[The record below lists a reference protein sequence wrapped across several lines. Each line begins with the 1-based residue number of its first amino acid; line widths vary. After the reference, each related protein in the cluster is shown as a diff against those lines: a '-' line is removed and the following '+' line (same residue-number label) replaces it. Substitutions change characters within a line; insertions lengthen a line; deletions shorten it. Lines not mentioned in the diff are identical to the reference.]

1 MAGLLSL
8 TLIIMTVINTIIM
21 IVIIINITE
30 EINGGGVISR
40 FFNILERQL

>member
-1 MAGLLSL
+1 M
-8 TLIIMTVINTIIM
+8 M
-21 IVIIINITE
+21 IIIINITA